1 MEISATVIF
10 FLIIL
15 TMILYIL
22 FEAYKALDIMEQ
34 RIRNLEGK
42 TAMTEHIVREI
53 IVDTINEENEEKTEE
68 NKWQGDIGTK

>member
-1 MEISATVIF
+1 MGQISATVIF

-15 TMILYIL
+15 IMILYIL
-22 FEAYKALDIMEQ
+22 FEGYKELDEMEQ

-42 TAMTEHIVREI
+42 TAMTDHFIREI
-53 IVDTINEENEEKTEE
+53 VISKVNEEKTEE